1 MKGFFQV
8 RAPAAVADAGV
19 GADSSESNG
28 WGDALSKKCCG
39 SKQGDRNEG
48 GYTSKQA
55 LSSLLGNWWFL
66 GEGVEAGVLGDRG
79 TPAVVALM

>member
-8 RAPAAVADAGV
+8 RAPAAIVDARV

-48 GYTSKQA
+48 GCSSKQA
-55 LSSLLGNWWFL
+55 LSSLLGSWWFL
-66 GEGVEAGVLGDRG
+66 GEGVEVGVFGDRG
-79 TPAVVALM
+79 TPAVAGLM